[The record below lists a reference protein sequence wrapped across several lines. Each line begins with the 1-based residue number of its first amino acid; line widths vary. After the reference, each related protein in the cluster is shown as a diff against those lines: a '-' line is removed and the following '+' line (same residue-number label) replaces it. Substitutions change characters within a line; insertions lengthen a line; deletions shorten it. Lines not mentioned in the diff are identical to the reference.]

1 MPIVNSIFL
10 LRSVSADPAFEF
22 KKLACWLSFAAITPD
37 GVQKSG
43 ACRKGGP
50 FHVLEDMELLRF
62 TKLVHV
68 KIKLIFGGEHVMTFK
83 VIH

>member
-1 MPIVNSIFL
+1 LPIVNSIFL

-50 FHVLEDMELLRF
+50 FHVLEDMELFESSNFRNLSF
-62 TKLVHV
+62 D
-68 KIKLIFGGEHVMTFK
+68 K
-83 VIH
+83 VGFVCGF